1 MGIDSVGFQTLEI
14 LSKRLKWFMTLL
26 TCAQSDINLY
36 VPNPVAGASVPLR
49 IMIVSSYG
57 SLSGSEGEGL
67 TVALSIF

>member
-1 MGIDSVGFQTLEI
+1 
-14 LSKRLKWFMTLL
+14 MTLL
-26 TCAQSDINLY
+26 TCAQSDISLY
-36 VPNPVAGASVPLR
+36 VPNPVAGASVRSFPLR